1 MEATKAKEIGAKL
14 AKTMVTRVQAKKATI
29 EKNCAEKQPWP
40 ILGRRRFSNTSEL
53 SPVRTGIPAETV
65 TTAG

>member
-29 EKNCAEKQPWP
+29 EKSCAEKQPWP
-40 ILGRRRFSNTSEL
+40 ILGPKAFQQY
-53 SPVRTGIPAETV
+53 I
-65 TTAG
+65 